1 MRGWLLIGAG
11 AILLAAALAIEA
23 PASLVDSRVADL
35 TDGRIR
41 IAAATGTVWNGSGE
55 LALLPDGARIPIAW
69 RLEPIPLL
77 RGGLAGSLTAGDAT
91 RPATFTVEREDFIVH
106 DFAIALP
113 AASVLRTAGVPDA
126 LTNAGGTLVLDVADL
141 ARRGDRLEGRAD
153 LKWTDAA
160 LPAPLTGAP
169 GARIALGDVRL
180 AAAGS
185 GSEIPATLSNS
196 GGEVD
201 VAGTLL
207 FSTRG
212 TPQIDARIKPRAG
225 LPADRS
231 EAIAAALSSIG
242 RADGAGSYRIVWPLT
257 VR

>member
-1 MRGWLLIGAG
+1 MRGWLVFAAG
-11 AILLAAALAIEA
+11 AILLVAALAIMA
-23 PASLVDSRVADL
+23 PASLLDRRVADL
-35 TDGRIR
+35 SGGRIR
-41 IAAATGTVWNGSGE
+41 ISAATGTVWNGSGE

-69 RLEPIPLL
+69 RLEPLPLL

-91 RPATFTVEREDFIVH
+91 RPATFTVEREDFTVH

-113 AASVLRTAGVPDA
+113 ATSVLRTAGVPDA

-141 ARRGDRLEGRAD
+141 TRRGDRLDARAD

-160 LPAPLTGAP
+160 LPAPLTGT
-169 GARIALGDVRL
+169 RIALGDLRL
-180 AAAGS
+180 VAAGS
-185 GSEIPATLSNS
+185 GSQVPATLSNS

-201 VAGTLL
+201 IAGSLL

-212 TPQIDARIKPRAG
+212 TPQIDARVKPRPQ
-225 LPADRS
+225 LPADRR
-231 EAIAAALSSIG
+231 EAIAATLSSIG
-242 RADGAGSYRIVWPLT
+242 RSDGTGGYRIVWPLS

>member
-1 MRGWLLIGAG
+1 MRGWLVIGAG

-23 PASLVDSRVADL
+23 PASLVDHRVADL

-55 LALLPDGARIPIAW
+55 LALLPDGARIPIMW

-77 RGGLAGSLTAGDAT
+77 RGGLAGSLTAGDVT
-91 RPATFTVEREDFIVH
+91 RPATFAVEREDFVVH
-106 DFAIALP
+106 DFAITLP
-113 AASVLRTAGVPDA
+113 AAAVLRTAGVPDA

-141 ARRGDRLEGRAD
+141 ARRGTRLEGRAD
-153 LKWTDAA
+153 LRWTDAT
-160 LPAPLTGAP
+160 LPAPLTGA
-169 GARIALGDVRL
+169 RIALGEVRL
-180 AAAGS
+180 AAAGN

-212 TPQIDARIKPRAG
+212 MPQIDARIKPRPG

-242 RADGAGSYRIVWPLT
+242 RADGAGSYRVVWPLT

>member
-1 MRGWLLIGAG
+1 MRGWLVIGAG

-23 PASLVDSRVADL
+23 PASLLDRRVADL

-41 IAAATGTVWNGSGE
+41 LVAATGTVWRGSGE
-55 LALLPDGARIPIAW
+55 LTLLPDGVRIPIAW
-69 RLEPIPLL
+69 RLEPMPLL
-77 RGGLAGSLTAGDAT
+77 RGGLAGSLTAADAN
-91 RPATFTVEREDFIVH
+91 RPATFTVEGEDFIVH
-106 DFAIALP
+106 DLGVALP

-126 LTNAGGTLVLDVADL
+126 LTNAGGTVVLDVADL
-141 ARRGDRLEGRAD
+141 ARRGDRLEVRAG
-153 LKWTDAA
+153 LNWKDAA
-160 LPAPLTGAP
+160 LPAPLTGA
-169 GARIALGDVRL
+169 RIALGDVRV

-201 VAGTLL
+201 VAGSLS
-207 FSTRG
+207 FSTRS
-212 TPQIDARIKPRAG
+212 TPQIDARVKPRAG

-231 EAIAAALSSIG
+231 EAIAAALSGIG
-242 RADGAGSYRIVWPLT
+242 RADGAGGYRIVWPLT

>member
-1 MRGWLLIGAG
+1 MRGWLVIGAG

-23 PASLVDSRVADL
+23 PASLLDRRVADL

-41 IAAATGTVWNGSGE
+41 IAAAIGTVWNGSGE

-69 RLEPIPLL
+69 RLEPMPLL
-77 RGGLAGSLTAGDAT
+77 RGGLAGSLTAGDAS
-91 RPATFTVEREDFIVH
+91 RPVTFAVDREDFVVH

-113 AASVLRTAGVPDA
+113 SVLRTAGVPDA
-126 LTNAGGTLVLDVADL
+126 LTNAGGTLVLNVADF

-153 LKWTDAA
+153 LTWTDAA
-160 LPAPLTGAP
+160 LPAPLT

-185 GSEIPATLSNS
+185 GSEIPATLSNR

-212 TPQIDARIKPRAG
+212 TPQVDARIKPRVG
-225 LPADRS
+225 LPADRNK
-231 EAIAAALSSIG
+231 EIAAALSSIG

>member
-1 MRGWLLIGAG
+1 MRGWLVIGAG
-11 AILLAAALAIEA
+11 AILLVAALAIKA
-23 PASLVDSRVADL
+23 PANLLDRRVADL

-41 IAAATGTVWNGSGE
+41 VVAATGTLWNGSGE
-55 LALLPDGARIPIAW
+55 LVLLPDGARIPIAW
-69 RLEPIPLL
+69 RLEPMPLL

-141 ARRGDRLEGRAD
+141 ARRGDRLEARAD

-160 LPAPLTGAP
+160 LPAPLTGA
-169 GARIALGDVRL
+169 RIALGDVRV

-185 GSEIPATLSNS
+185 GSEIPATLANS

-201 VAGTLL
+201 VAGTLV

-212 TPQIDARIKPRAG
+212 APQIDARIKPRAG

-242 RADGAGSYRIVWPLT
+242 RADGAGSYHIVWPLT

>member
-1 MRGWLLIGAG
+1 MRGWLVIGAG
-11 AILLAAALAIEA
+11 AILLVAALAIKA
-23 PASLVDSRVADL
+23 PASLLDRRVADL

-41 IAAATGTVWNGSGE
+41 IVAATGTVWNGSGE
-55 LALLPDGARIPIAW
+55 LELLPDGARIPIAW
-69 RLEPIPLL
+69 RLEPMPLL
-77 RGGLAGSLTAGDAT
+77 RGGLAGSLTASDAT

-106 DFAIALP
+106 DFTIALP

-126 LTNAGGTLVLDVADL
+126 LTNAGGTLVLAVADL
-141 ARRGDRLEGRAD
+141 ARRGDRLEARAD
-153 LKWTDAA
+153 LKWSDAA
-160 LPAPLTGAP
+160 LAAPLT

-201 VAGTLL
+201 VAGTLV
-207 FSTRG
+207 FSSRG
-212 TPQIDARIKPRAG
+212 TPRIDARIKPRAG

-242 RADGAGSYRIVWPLT
+242 RADGAGGYRIVWPLT

>member
-1 MRGWLLIGAG
+1 MRGWLVIGAG
-11 AILLAAALAIEA
+11 AILLAAALAIGA
-23 PASLVDSRVADL
+23 PASLVDRRVADL

-55 LALLPDGARIPIAW
+55 LAVLPDGARIPIAW

-91 RPATFTVEREDFIVH
+91 QPATFTVERDDFTVR

-153 LKWTDAA
+153 LKWTGAA
-160 LPAPLTGAP
+160 LPAPLT

-196 GGEVD
+196 GGEVE

-207 FSTRG
+207 FSARG
-212 TPQIDARIKPRAG
+212 MPQIDARIKPRAG

>member
-1 MRGWLLIGAG
+1 MRGWLVIGAG

-23 PASLVDSRVADL
+23 PASLVDRRVADL

-77 RGGLAGSLTAGDAT
+77 RGGLAGSLSAGDAT

-113 AASVLRTAGVPDA
+113 ATSVLRTAGVPDA

-141 ARRGDRLEGRAD
+141 ARRGDRLEARAD

-160 LPAPLTGAP
+160 LVAPLT

-207 FSTRG
+207 FSIRG

-225 LPADRS
+225 LAADRS
-231 EAIAAALSSIG
+231 QAIAAALSSIG

-257 VR
+257 LR

>member
-1 MRGWLLIGAG
+1 MRGWLVIGAG

-23 PASLVDSRVADL
+23 PASLVDRRVADL

-41 IAAATGTVWNGSGE
+41 IVAAIGTVWNGSGE
-55 LALLPDGARIPIAW
+55 LALPDGARIPIAW
-69 RLEPIPLL
+69 RLEPMPLL

-113 AASVLRTAGVPDA
+113 ATSVLRTAGVPDA
-126 LTNAGGTLVLDVADL
+126 LTNAGGTLVLDVTDL
-141 ARRGDRLEGRAD
+141 ARRGDRLEARAD

-160 LPAPLTGAP
+160 LPAPLTGA
-169 GARIALGDVRL
+169 RIGLGDVRV

-201 VAGTLL
+201 VAGTLV

-212 TPQIDARIKPRAG
+212 TPQIDAKIKPRAG

>member
-1 MRGWLLIGAG
+1 MRAWLVIGAG
-11 AILLAAALAIEA
+11 ATLLAAALIIEA
-23 PASLVDSRVADL
+23 PATLLDRRIADL
-35 TDGRIR
+35 TEGRVR
-41 IAAATGTVWNGSGE
+41 ITAATGTVWSGAGE
-55 LALLPDGARIPIAW
+55 LTLLPDGVRIPIAW
-69 RLEPIPLL
+69 RLDPMPLL

-91 RPATFTVEREDFIVH
+91 RPATFTVEQEDFSVH
-106 DFAIALP
+106 DFALALP

-126 LTNAGGTLVLDVADL
+126 LTRAGGTLKVTAADL
-141 ARRGDRLEGRAD
+141 VRRDDRLEARANLD
-153 LKWTDAA
+153 WTDAA
-160 LPAPLTGAP
+160 LAAPLN

-196 GGEVD
+196 GGEVEI
-201 VAGTLL
+201 AGSLL
-207 FSTRG
+207 FSTRR

-231 EAIAAALSSIG
+231 EAVAAALSSIG
-242 RADGAGSYRIVWPLT
+242 RADGAGGYRVVWPLT